1 MVPKIKGNPLYVSV
15 YLLIFSFLIGE
26 FIFPKY
32 SLFYFVNIF
41 GLVGLIISILFFF
54 SAFNLFSSYKENP
67 IPATDTK
74 RLIKT
79 GIFAYTR
86 NPIYIAFVLFHFSMF
101 LIFENVLYFICS
113 LGLFFWINNYVIP
126 AEEEYLNNK
135 FGAEFERYCLA
146 VKRWLFF

>member
-1 MVPKIKGNPLYVSV
+1 MGPKINANPLYISV
-15 YLLIFSFLIGE
+15 LLLIFSYLFGE

-32 SLFYFVNIF
+32 SLIYLINLI
-41 GLVGLIISILFFF
+41 GLIGLLISMIFFF
-54 SAFNLFSSYKENP
+54 SAYNLFSSYKENP

-101 LIFENVLYFICS
+101 LVFENVMYLLCS
-113 LGLFFWINNYVIP
+113 AGLFFWIHNFVIP

-135 FGAEFERYCLA
+135 FGNEFQRYCWA

>member
-1 MVPKIKGNPLYVSV
+1 MI
-15 YLLIFSFLIGE
+15 
-26 FIFPKY
+26 
-32 SLFYFVNIF
+32 
-41 GLVGLIISILFFF
+41 FFF
-54 SAFNLFSSYKENP
+54 SAYNLFSSYKENP

-101 LIFENVLYFICS
+101 LVFENVMYLLCS
-113 LGLFFWINNYVIP
+113 AGLFFWIHNFVIP

-135 FGAEFERYCLA
+135 FGNEFQRYCWA